1 MAQDERSPA
10 MPSRAEQTAYKLH
23 LFHAAHFYAEGWCID
38 LDQIAANAWQASP
51 ADKAALAR
59 RDFAVLPL
67 DSLTAL
73 LALLFDEIERTMPTA
88 AELCAMCN
96 PVITP
101 DDPLYDVIVPF

>member
-1 MAQDERSPA
+1 
-10 MPSRAEQTAYKLH
+10 MPSRDEQTAYKLH

-38 LDQIAANAWQASP
+38 LDQIAANHWQASP
-51 ADKAALAR
+51 ADKAALAQ

-88 AELCAMCN
+88 AELCAMSN
-96 PVITP
+96 PIITP
-101 DDPLYDVIVPF
+101 DDPLNDVIVPF

>member
-10 MPSRAEQTAYKLH
+10 MPSHKRQATHKLH
-23 LFHAAHFYAEGWCID
+23 QFHAAQDYAASWCLDID
-38 LDQIAANAWQASP
+38 LFAANHWQARP

-59 RDFAVLPL
+59 RDFAALPL
-67 DSLTAL
+67 DSLTNL

-88 AELCAMCN
+88 AELRAMCN

-101 DDPLYDVIVPF
+101 DDPLNDVIVPF